1 MDKFLEKHTVP
12 KHTQEKIEIGLFR
25 LPIKEIEFLVKTFP
39 TKKSK
44 SQIAAVLNSGT
55 NLRKK

>member
-12 KHTQEKIEIGLFR
+12 KHTQEEIEIGLFR

-39 TKKSK
+39 TKKT
-44 SQIAAVLNSGT
+44 QICSVL
-55 NLRKK
+55 LLC